1 VKVKAQESEI
11 KLPNYRLRRIITLM
25 VVLVLVAMTSM
36 GVAWRSGSFRTPVV
50 LSAAPVPNAIPLRN
64 SCSAGYVTFT
74 FDDGPG
80 PAPGYEGNTQAVIN
94 ALVALHVPAV
104 FFVIGTSIDQNPLG
118 PEIIREEVKYGFLVE
133 NHTYTH
139 DSFTGFSTHTKP
151 MTNAQVITELV
162 KGNEAIEAAGAPKP
176 TLWRP
181 PFGDV
186 TAQQAY
192 LASTLGLRTV
202 TDYSDIGTNT
212 LDSSNI
218 LDSRDWEPISPAQI
232 AQSITSGYYQPGP
245 SSWAKT
251 QRVLPI
257 HAGDILAFHDGDK
270 YAAATAASLQPI
282 VIYMNA
288 HHLCATT
295 TVPADGT
302 GGMVPNYPVK
312 GD

>member
-1 VKVKAQESEI
+1 ME
-11 KLPNYRLRRIITLM
+11 PNYFLRRVLTLAA
-25 VVLVLVAMTSM
+25 VLVIAAAVM
-36 GVAWRSGSFRTPVV
+36 GAAWGAGAFNGKTTAV
-50 LSAAPVPNAIPLRN
+50 LSAAPVRGAVPLHN

-94 ALVALHVPAV
+94 ELVALHVPAV
-104 FFVIGTSIDQNPLG
+104 FFVIGTSIAQNPLG
-118 PEIIREEVKYGFLVE
+118 PQIIREEVRYGFLVE

-151 MTNAQVITELV
+151 MTSAQVASELV
-162 KGNEAIEAAGAPKP
+162 KDDEAIVAAGAPEP

-186 TAQQAY
+186 TPQDAY
-192 LASTLGLRTV
+192 IASTLGLRTV
-202 TDYSDIGTNT
+202 MDYSDK
-212 LDSSNI
+212 SSTNI

-232 AQSITSGYYQPGP
+232 AQSVTHGYYEPGQN
-245 SSWAKT
+245 SWAKT
-251 QRVLPI
+251 QWVPPI

-270 YAAATAASLQPI
+270 YAAETTASLQPI
-282 VIYMNA
+282 VNYMNA
-288 HHLCATT
+288 HNLCATS
-295 TVPADGT
+295 TVPADAT

-312 GD
+312 GN